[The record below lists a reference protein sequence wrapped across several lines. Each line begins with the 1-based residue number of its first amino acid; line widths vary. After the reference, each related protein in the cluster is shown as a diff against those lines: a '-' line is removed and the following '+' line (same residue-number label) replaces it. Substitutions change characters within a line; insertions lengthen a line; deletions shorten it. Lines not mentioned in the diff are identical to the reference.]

1 MDLATAGRRTFDMLP
16 PRTRRTIRTWTG
28 RPGVRA
34 VPLDRLDHELEQAG
48 ALFRTSED
56 DARRFL
62 ASIELEVPGDVPAD
76 PFSDAYRAWTWE
88 LYHAVSGRST
98 YTVDNEAS
106 PFEVAEALRRPY
118 PYQTGSA
125 TVVGEDLAARGH
137 VLQRLGSGGIG
148 AEPPARIVEFG
159 PGWGNLT
166 MDLVQTGF
174 EVTAVEVDE
183 RFCELLVARA
193 DGRGHLEV
201 CREDMATFDPPRPF
215 DVALFF
221 ESFHHCADHLALL
234 GHLRRIVVP
243 GGAVVFA
250 GEPVQEMPYPWGPR
264 TDGLSLWSMR
274 TYGWLELGF
283 TTQYFTQALART
295 GWTGRW
301 YRRRREAPSAAIC
314 VARRADHRRSAQGGA
329 ADLARAGPG

>member
-1 MDLATAGRRTFDMLP
+1 MDLASAGRSAFDLLP
-16 PRTRRTIRTWTG
+16 SRTRRTVRRWAG
-28 RPGVRA
+28 RPGIRS
-34 VPLDRLDHELEQAG
+34 VPLAQIDHELEQAA
-48 ALFRTSED
+48 ALFQTSED
-56 DARRFL
+56 QARRFL
-62 ASIELEVPGDVPAD
+62 ASIELEAPAGVPED

-88 LYHAVSGRST
+88 LYGAISGRSA
-98 YTVDNEAS
+98 YTVANEAS
-106 PFEVAEALRRPY
+106 PFAVAEALRRPY

-148 AEPPARIVEFG
+148 ITPPARIVELG

-174 EVTAVEVDE
+174 DVTAVEVDE
-183 RFCELLVARA
+183 RFCELLEARA
-193 DGRGHLEV
+193 AGRGHLEV
-201 CREDMATFDPPRPF
+201 CRTDMAVFEAARPF

-234 GHLRRIVVP
+234 ERLDRIVAP

-283 TTQYFTQALART
+283 TPQYFAQALTRT
-295 GWTGRW
+295 GWAWHW
-301 YRRRREAPSAAIC
+301 YRRHRQAPSAAVC
-314 VARRADHRRSAQGGA
+314 VARRA
-329 ADLARAGPG
+329 AR

>member
-16 PRTRRTIRTWTG
+16 PRTRRTIRTWAG

-34 VPLDRLDHELEQAG
+34 VPIDQLDAELERAA
-48 ALFRTSED
+48 ALFGTSED
-56 DARRFL
+56 DARHFL
-62 ASIELEVPGDVPAD
+62 ASIELEVPGDVPSD
-76 PFSDAYRAWTWE
+76 PFSDAYQAWTWE
-88 LYHAVSGRST
+88 LYRAVSGRPA
-98 YTVDNEAS
+98 YTVANEAS

-148 AEPPARIVEFG
+148 IEPPARIVELG

-174 EVTAVEVDE
+174 DVTAVEVDE
-183 RFCELLVARA
+183 RFCELLEARA

-201 CREDMATFDPPRPF
+201 CHADMAAFETTRPF

-221 ESFHHCADHLALL
+221 ESFHHSADHLALL
-234 GHLRRIVVP
+234 DRLMRIVTP
-243 GGAVVFA
+243 EGAVLFA
-250 GEPVQEMPYPWGPR
+250 GEPIQEMPYPWGPR

-283 TTQYFTQALART
+283 TPQYFAQALSRT
-295 GWTGRW
+295 GWEGRW
-301 YRRRREAPSAAIC
+301 YGRRRAPNAAVC
-314 VARRADHRRSAQGGA
+314 VARRA
-329 ADLARAGPG
+329 AR